1 MTPEHKAIVMA
12 SLPRPIS
19 DVQFDEAFGGWE
31 THPYGDGMGV
41 ALTKGTEFHFVPSE
55 KFRFKRSL
63 MAAQMK
69 PLLERFGFLTT
80 RIQHGDTESQ
90 RINRLFGFTP
100 TWADD
105 KFQFSILTALP
116 FKE

>member
-55 KFRFKRSL
+55 NFRFKRSL
-63 MAAQMK
+63 MAEQMK